1 MRGERGRVK
10 FTPQENCKFL
20 IVRLIS
26 HQERGGKVSAKLVAL
41 VVGLIVG
48 LVFYISTRLSS
59 DALGLGLGVFLGV
72 MASLPIT
79 LVAIMRER
87 EARAELERL
96 KGGTKTG
103 FSIPQQ
109 VIPPIIVVPQQ
120 IVDKQVNVYRERKP
134 KREIQERQPQQIFP
148 VRRLEEREQQSVEA
162 ITAGT
167 TEDEDKPYPKV
178 YR

>member
-1 MRGERGRVK
+1 MSSK
-10 FTPQENCKFL
+10 KL
-20 IVRLIS
+20 I
-26 HQERGGKVSAKLVAL
+26 AL
-41 VVGLIVG
+41 GVGLILG
-48 LVFYISTRLSS
+48 LIFYISSRLSS

-96 KGGTKTG
+96 RGEAKTG
-103 FSIPQQ
+103 FSLPQQ

-120 IVDKQVNVYRERKP
+120 IVERQVNVYRERKQTLENYP
-134 KREIQERQPQQIFP
+134 GRREQG
-148 VRRLEEREQQSVEA
+148 RLEEREQNA
-162 ITAGT
+162 ISLVRQDRQIEDHTAGK
-167 TEDEDKPYPKV
+167 TEEEEKPYPRV

>member
-1 MRGERGRVK
+1 MSSK
-10 FTPQENCKFL
+10 NL
-20 IVRLIS
+20 I
-26 HQERGGKVSAKLVAL
+26 AL
-41 VVGLIVG
+41 VVGLILG
-48 LVFYISTRLSS
+48 LIFYISSRLSS

-96 KGGTKTG
+96 RGEAKTG
-103 FSIPQQ
+103 FSLPQQ

-134 KREIQERQPQQIFP
+134 RREEPKQIFS
-148 VRRLEEREQQSVEA
+148 VRDNNQ
-162 ITAGT
+162 IDDHTAGT
-167 TEDEDKPYPKV
+167 AEEEEKPYPRV

>member
-1 MRGERGRVK
+1 MSGK
-10 FTPQENCKFL
+10 KL
-20 IVRLIS
+20 I
-26 HQERGGKVSAKLVAL
+26 AL
-41 VVGLIVG
+41 VVGLLVG
-48 LVFYISTRLSS
+48 LIFYISSRLSS

-87 EARAELERL
+87 EARAELERVRGQ
-96 KGGTKTG
+96 KQS
-103 FSIPQQ
+103 FSLPQQ

-134 KREIQERQPQQIFP
+134 KREEPKQIFS
-148 VRRLEEREQQSVEA
+148 VRSNNQIEDH
-162 ITAGT
+162 TAGT
-167 TEDEDKPYPKV
+167 AEEEEKPYPRV